1 MGEAPPN
8 GRLLWVLVP
17 WLLSWLAV
25 QTLGRAPDAFQSA
38 RPFERTLPVLQWTE
52 LVYAS
57 AYVFV
62 PLTVLVIG
70 TQGAL
75 RRFAVQGVIAIIV
88 VTVVWLTV
96 PMATARPPNG
106 VACRLVEGMAGRPGS
121 GDQPYADDN
130 VDPGECARASSAT
143 LFSVA

>member
-1 MGEAPPN
+1 M
-8 GRLLWVLVP
+8 
-17 WLLSWLAV
+17 
-25 QTLGRAPDAFQSA
+25 RASC
-38 RPFERTLPVLQWTE
+38 
-52 LVYAS
+52 
-57 AYVFV
+57 VFV

-106 VACRLVEGMAGRPGS
+106 VACRLVEGIAGQPGS

-130 VDPGECARASSAT
+130 VDPGERARASSAT